1 MWRYTCIL
9 NSWSPFGKFYYSCFC
24 VFVNW
29 NLPFSVDFF
38 FYFGWS
44 QSKVINV
51 FFLIHVKLHV
61 FTKLNWLLYFLPF
74 KHGFIAGLFSL
85 DNLFFFLVN
94 EFFHLHV
101 IHVYTG
107 LLFLIPVYVFYWN
120 VSRLVA
126 VESDILQNVLARLKY
141 CEEEEKVFIITA
153 ETEATY

>member
-1 MWRYTCIL
+1 MVNFTIPVFVFL
-9 NSWSPFGKFYYSCFC
+9 CFC
-24 VFVNW
+24 KLKLAILCW
-29 NLPFSVDFF
+29 FF

-85 DNLFFFLVN
+85 DNIFFFLVN
-94 EFFHLHV
+94 EFFHLRV

-107 LLFLIPVYVFYWN
+107 LLFLIPVYVFYWI